1 MASSEFLE
9 NYKLAE
15 PTIRKLYDS
24 TLRLAILDALKDNPM
39 RLADLRRVVNAN
51 APNTSSKA
59 KDLEGMG
66 LVERADGDFQL
77 TPYGRAVRARTK
89 EALEF
94 YSTYE
99 KFRKYWEGNVTTGIP
114 DFLWFRLS
122 DLNDAQVVETSA
134 KDVTKVHDSFVV
146 LLNSIKEKFYGVSPI
161 FHEEYLMAANMLIKK
176 GVDTQLIV
184 TNDVLK
190 VCAKKGGKKTIDLW
204 DNSKNCK
211 IFGIPDLTVAFT
223 VTENFLSM
231 GLRSKHIPDSYMH
244 ADLQSVNPC
253 AVKWGLALFDYYK
266 KQAKPVKLSD
276 YL

>member
-15 PTIRKLYDS
+15 PTVRKLYDS
-24 TLRLAILDALKDNPM
+24 TLRLAILDALNDGPL
-39 RLADLRRVVNAN
+39 RLADLRRAVNAN
-51 APNTSSKA
+51 APNASSKA
-59 KDLEGMG
+59 KELEEMG
-66 LVERADGDFQL
+66 LLERVDGDFQL
-77 TPYGRAVRARTK
+77 TPYGRAVRVRIQ
-89 EALEF
+89 EATEF

-99 KFRKYWEGNVTTGIP
+99 KFRGYWEGNVTTGIP
-114 DFLWFRLS
+114 EFLWVRLG
-122 DLNDAQVVETSA
+122 DLNDAQVVETTA

-146 LLNSIKEKFYGVSPI
+146 LLNSIKETFYGVSPI
-161 FHEEYLMAANMLIKK
+161 FHDEYLMAVNMLIKK
-176 GVDTQLIV
+176 GVDTQLVI

-190 VCAKKGGKKTIDLW
+190 VCAKKGGKKTIDLL

-211 IFGIPDLTVAFT
+211 MFSIPDATVAFT

-244 ADLQSVNPC
+244 ADLQSTNPR
-253 AVKWGLALFDYYK
+253 AVKWGLDLFDYYK